1 MWYWALEWS
10 RTRKARRAVVAAI
23 SPIVEDS
30 RHRLGGISDVAWS
43 DPYIIG
49 FMVMLISIIARIQ
62 SGKISEDSLCLVQCR
77 SWEDITAMQS
87 ELDDRAIAPP
97 ECGSQSRLRVR
108 MPQCSRVQLG
118 VVWHHDTQLQE
129 GAGLPSPRR
138 WRDNLK
144 ANLTVRAT
152 CGVSSMWTQFLGVH
166 SLQMYQNAAP
176 AR

>member
-1 MWYWALEWS
+1 MWHWALEWS

-49 FMVMLISIIARIQ
+49 FMGNADQHHCKNTKRQ
-62 SGKISEDSLCLVQCR
+62 DSLCLVQCR
-77 SWEDITAMQS
+77 AWEDITAMQS

-97 ECGSQSRLRVR
+97 ECGSQSRLRAR

-138 WRDNLK
+138 WRDNFESES
-144 ANLTVRAT
+144 NCSRNVQR
-152 CGVSSMWTQFLGVH
+152 
-166 SLQMYQNAAP
+166 
-176 AR
+176 